1 VFKKIIVAHLEARIN
16 GEETQQYTA
25 RVFGINPLKSLTT
38 SLLPRFGVVPYNLIA
53 IVATRFLARIII
65 DVVAIAHF
73 PNCLAH
79 TVKVHPSGE
88 GSRAHRKSFD
98 LRSGWR
104 ANPRKDNRSHQ
115 FESVVNDLI
124 ETIMIRARWPS
135 ITPVSGSSGAGVVR
149 KELHATFSQIARS
162 L

>member
-1 VFKKIIVAHLEARIN
+1 MGLSGFVWVCLGLSGFVWVWAGAEPTTKSPNHLSSSM
-16 GEETQQYTA
+16 T
-25 RVFGINPLKSLTT
+25 
-38 SLLPRFGVVPYNLIA
+38 
-53 IVATRFLARIII
+53 
-65 DVVAIAHF
+65 
-73 PNCLAH
+73 NCLAH

-124 ETIMIRARWPS
+124 ETIVIRARWPS
-135 ITPVSGSSGAGVVR
+135 ITPVSGASGAGVVR